1 VERQRRNYRTQV
13 VPVLSGPE
21 GLTPAQAELGF
32 QFVNHLH
39 RPVTVLTRTGL
50 RLIIPYRPRF
60 SSPRPD
66 KGTKKPGPLDN
77 EPRFVIRAKVHAHH
91 DVILDT
97 TELSNDCG
105 VKTSV
110 EAQAYL
116 DSVQMSTDKIVRKQ
130 TQDAW
135 VEYIIPATDFDANGG
150 VLFLQHID
158 LQVSIL
164 DQASTA
170 PHPYSMLGQRNRDAY
185 DFKEDMAPRGVF
197 YGVYIRDKD
206 NHFGER
212 FININGHVY
221 GVQVLTD
228 ESTERDGVYY
238 VHCGRTNSSFV
249 PTRVCTEYFSFEEAD
264 EKLGLYQTYREALAL
279 GDPQEKF
286 KREYETRI
294 QTLKNDELQLKEDR
308 AAQERELDA
317 IRDRQRREMM
327 EYEHQLLRIQQLN
340 KLIAA
345 ELERREQIYKREMMI
360 LKEITDGRSAERK
373 EAGEIIKLLPT
384 IITTVAT
391 YVAAYKKLKSL

>member
-1 VERQRRNYRTQV
+1 
-13 VPVLSGPE
+13 
-21 GLTPAQAELGF
+21 
-32 QFVNHLH
+32 
-39 RPVTVLTRTGL
+39 
-50 RLIIPYRPRF
+50 
-60 SSPRPD
+60 
-66 KGTKKPGPLDN
+66 
-77 EPRFVIRAKVHAHH
+77 
-91 DVILDT
+91 
-97 TELSNDCG
+97 
-105 VKTSV
+105 
-110 EAQAYL
+110 
-116 DSVQMSTDKIVRKQ
+116 MSEDKIARKQ

-135 VEYIIPATDFDANGG
+135 VEYIIPATDFDAEGG

-170 PHPYSMLGQRNRDAY
+170 PHPFSILGQRNRDAY
-185 DFKEDMAPRGVF
+185 DFKEDMAPKGVF

-221 GVQVLTD
+221 GVPVLQD

-238 VHCGRTNSSFV
+238 VHCGRTTSSFV

-264 EKLGLYQTYREALAL
+264 EKLGLYQTYREALSL
-279 GDPQEKF
+279 GDPQERF
-286 KREYETRI
+286 KREYEIRI
-294 QTLKNDELQLKEDR
+294 QTLKNDEAQLKEER

-327 EYEHQLLRIQQLN
+327 EYEHQLLKIQQLN

-345 ELERREQIYKREMMI
+345 ELERREQIYKREMQI

-373 EAGEIIKLLPT
+373 EAGEIIKLIPT

-391 YVAAYKKLKSL
+391 YVAAYKKLKTL